1 MDWDGDNSDDGR
13 DPVLIKAD
21 NTLVGWSELVKSDA
35 DGDGRLETDDL
46 RNYRL
51 WFDLDG
57 DGQVSSAQELSD
69 LIEDSSFDKG
79 RFELTQNKLW
89 LAYQSGCRT
98 CEQ

>member
-1 MDWDGDNSDDGR
+1 M
-13 DPVLIKAD
+13 LIKAD